1 MLYYS
6 ISVVCF
12 SYKCNEVLMNKIVTQ
27 VFTTIANYYLWK
39 IVEEGYDVPPLPN
52 NPTMTYIK
60 IHKKKKTKKSKAK
73 ACLFNFISNIIFIRI
88 LSLKSANDV

>member
-1 MLYYS
+1 
-6 ISVVCF
+6 
-12 SYKCNEVLMNKIVTQ
+12 MNKIVTQ

-60 IHKKKKTKKSKAK
+60 IHKKKKLKNQKQKH
-73 ACLFNFISNIIFIRI
+73 ACLISFQIPF
-88 LSLKSANDV
+88 S